1 VGSFGSDLN
10 KGKSFIEH
18 KCRVCGSESAVPFA
32 DLGVSPIANEMLS
45 REDAIRVS
53 ENFYPLN
60 AVVCKRCWLVQ
71 LTYSHPAKSLFTDS
85 YPYYSSFSET
95 WVAHAESYAS
105 QMVQRMQLNSV
116 MRVVEVA
123 SNDGYL
129 LRYFKSLGINVLG
142 IEPCQ
147 NVAEAARELH
157 GIPTI
162 SEFFG
167 SELGR
172 KTAIDY
178 GYANLMIA
186 NNVLAH
192 VPDTIDFLTG
202 FKELLAPDGIATF
215 EFPHLLKL
223 IQQNQFDTIYHEHY
237 CYLSLV
243 AVKHALELVGL
254 RPFDVETLATHG
266 GSLRLFVCH
275 AEASYSQTKNLL
287 ILEEA
292 EVLAGLK
299 LSETYSKFQEKV
311 WETKRNLLKFLI
323 DAKENGKT
331 IVGYG
336 APAKGNTL
344 LNFCGIG
351 TDFLDFTVDISPHK
365 QGLMLPGSRI
375 PVYDP
380 EVIHNLK
387 PDYVLILP
395 WNLSGEIMRQH
406 SYIKDWGGRFVVPI
420 PEVRVL

>member
-1 VGSFGSDLN
+1 MSSFGSDLN
-10 KGKSFIEH
+10 IGKSVIQH
-18 KCRVCGSESAVPFA
+18 KCRVCGSESAAPFA
-32 DLGVSPIANEMLS
+32 DLGVSPIANEMLT
-45 REDAIRVS
+45 REDAKRLS

-71 LTYSHPAKSLFTDS
+71 LTYSHPAKSLFTNN
-85 YPYYSSFSET
+85 YPYYSSYSET

-105 QMVQRMQLNSV
+105 QIVQRMQLNSV

-167 SELGR
+167 AELG
-172 KTAIDY
+172 KKITKEY
-178 GYANLMIA
+178 GLANLMVA

-192 VPDTIDFLTG
+192 VPDTVDFLAG
-202 FKELLAPDGIATF
+202 FKELLTPEGIATF

-237 CYLSLV
+237 CYLSLI

-254 RPFDVETLATHG
+254 RPFDVENLTTHG

-275 AEASYSQTKNLL
+275 AEASFSSTTNLL
-287 ILEEA
+287 KLEET
-292 EVLAGLK
+292 EVKAGLK
-299 LSETYSKFQEKV
+299 LDKTYSEFQEKV
-311 WETKRNLLKFLI
+311 WRTKRNLLRFLI
-323 DAKENGKT
+323 DAKEKGKR

-365 QGLMLPGSRI
+365 QGLMLPGSRV
-375 PVYDP
+375 PVYGP
-380 EVIHNLK
+380 EVIRDFK
-387 PDYVLILP
+387 PDYILILP
-395 WNLSGEIMRQH
+395 WNLAGEIMRQH
-406 SYIKDWGGRFVVPI
+406 SYIQDWGGRFVVPI